1 MKKALSL
8 LLTLCLAFCLCIPVF
23 AEDVKPEDAAFYHG
37 LDGDQSAYLYLRL
50 DAAVRGISD
59 ALCATF
65 VSKAADKDDPAC
77 EFEPI
82 QTVLPCAENGDRLE
96 LWIACTTYFG
106 TLTVRGLTD
115 KNGGAL
121 ERSVDL
127 TEYGMHSLKLSVKN
141 DESEII
147 NTYLGEPS
155 SDMNWCLVGGE
166 ITLSLYVP
174 DALRSRI
181 QVIGDGVELQEKKDD
196 VYTVLSSGT
205 GTVTLRL
212 ADGVQYTKRLCV
224 QTKKERRDLLLT
236 QMKAHPEYVKDFWAH
251 GILGVTTLV
260 TFPFSYFFIP
270 LGKALGALTAPI
282 AYAAEFVRVW
292 LMLPLI

>member
-1 MKKALSL
+1 MKKALSVFL
-8 LLTLCLAFCLCIPVF
+8 ALCLACCLCVPAF
-23 AEDVKPEDAAFYHG
+23 AVDPKPEDVAFYHG
-37 LDGDQSAYLYLRL
+37 LDGEHAAFLYLRL
-50 DAAVRGISD
+50 DAAVRGVSD
-59 ALCATF
+59 ALSATF
-65 VSKAADKDDPAC
+65 VSKAASKDDPAL

-127 TEYGMHSLKLSVKN
+127 PEYGMHSLKLSVKN

-147 NTYLGEPS
+147 NTYMGEPS
-155 SDMNWCLVGGE
+155 SDLNWCLVGGE
-166 ITLSLYVP
+166 ITLSLYIP
-174 DALRSRI
+174 DALRSRM
-181 QVIGDGVELQEKKDD
+181 QVIGDSVELKEKKDG
-196 VYTVLSSGT
+196 VYTAVSSGT

-224 QTKKERRDLLLT
+224 QTKRERRDCLLA

-260 TFPFSYFFIP
+260 TFPFGYFFIP

-282 AYAAEFVRVW
+282 AYAAELVRVW
-292 LMLPLI
+292 LMLPVI